1 MFLMVFVLNTLS
13 QHVQAT
19 VVGEVF
25 VLREG
30 VSVMVLNG
38 VVQTV
43 QECYVPKVYLFIVST
58 THTQQQTCNRL
69 WKARQTN

>member
-13 QHVQAT
+13 QHVRAT

-43 QECYVPKVYLFIVST
+43 QECYVPKVYFIY
-58 THTQQQTCNRL
+58 N
-69 WKARQTN
+69 